1 VLHSAPMPIAAL
13 TTRATTDPTAV
24 YRYRDGLYAAD
35 LLTAAIVHFDFFTW
49 LAAHPSTLDAICA
62 EFDFAPRPADV
73 LLTLAATNSLVRC
86 TEGVYALTDTA
97 REHLVAGSPFHLAP
111 YFASLKDRPVVSD
124 FARVLR
130 SGQPAHWGAVEDGQ
144 DWHKAMEDET
154 FAQAFTDAM
163 DCRGLYLAQA
173 LASRIDLAG
182 RRSLLDVGGGS
193 GIYACVLAAY
203 YPSLRA
209 IVFDQPPVDRIAA
222 RLIEARDC
230 QRQVSVRAGSFF
242 TDAWPADCD
251 VHLFSNVLH
260 DWGMAEVE
268 QLIARSAET
277 LRPGGLVVIH
287 EAFINSA
294 KTGPK
299 PVAEYSALLMHSTQG
314 KCYATSEYEP
324 MLTAAGF
331 EDVAYSDTA
340 ADRGVM
346 TATKSER

>member
-1 VLHSAPMPIAAL
+1 MLHSAPMPIAAL
-13 TTRATTDPTAV
+13 TTPATTDPTAV

-49 LAAHPSTLDAICA
+49 LADRPATLETICA
-62 EFDFAPRPADV
+62 EFDFAPRAADV
-73 LLTLAATNSLVRC
+73 LLTLAASNGLVRC
-86 TEGVYALTDTA
+86 HDGVYAVTAVA
-97 REHLVAGSPFHLAP
+97 REHLVAGSPFYLAP

-130 SGQPAHWGAVEDGQ
+130 SGQPAHWGAVEDGL

-173 LASRIDLAG
+173 LASQIDLTG

-193 GIYACVLAAY
+193 GIYACVLAAS
-203 YPSLRA
+203 YPGMRA
-209 IVFDQPPVDRIAA
+209 VVFDQAPVDRIAS
-222 RLIEARDC
+222 RLIRARECEA
-230 QRQVSVRAGSFF
+230 QVTVQAGSFF
-242 TDAWPADCD
+242 TDPWPAGCD

-260 DWGMAEVE
+260 DWGTSDVE
-268 QLIARSAET
+268 RLIARSAET
-277 LRPGGLVVIH
+277 VAPGGLIVIH
-287 EAFINSA
+287 EAFINDA

-314 KCYATSEYEP
+314 KCYATSEYAP
-324 MLTAAGF
+324 ILADAGF
-331 EDVAYSDTA
+331 TEVTYADTA

-346 TATKSER
+346 VARRK